1 MKDTSTPSARVYFLS
16 NLNRAESDGIRGE
29 PGTKEKPRLCAFRS
43 NRHIYVQIIDDT
55 QQKVLFGYSSV
66 GDKNLSKKKKTE
78 TALETGKRI
87 GKLALEKGIK
97 EVVFDRAGYRYH
109 GRVKAIAEG
118 AREAGLKF

>member
-1 MKDTSTPSARVYFLS
+1 MKLTGRKRRHRS
-16 NLNRAESDGIRGE
+16 IRKKIM
-29 PGTKEKPRLCAFRS
+29 GTKEKPRFCVFRS

-78 TALETGKRI
+78 TALETG
-87 GKLALEKGIK
+87 IK

>member
-1 MKDTSTPSARVYFLS
+1 MKLTGRKKRHQS
-16 NLNRAESDGIRGE
+16 IRKKIM
-29 PGTKEKPRLCAFRS
+29 GTKEKPRLCVFRS